1 MVIYRRERQACR
13 HSHSSPESISGR
25 PPLQSRPRLSRCRDP
40 RSSRPSLGS
49 QELSLLRCQGMAEG
63 NRLPSLEN
71 APHLKTDGEFFVYQH
86 YSVTTI
92 LQVVTPISIL
102 KNVIL
107 GSSLQYRFSKITPS
121 LFVDK
126 ASCTRQFE
134 SELSLH
140 SLASLFPI
148 KKGVFS
154 NPSVSLSKG
163 SSTSNQAFLLRRK
176 DVTALRC
183 SEPLRSKVG
192 GPSKVF
198 AMFCGMGPPGD
209 NLL

>member
-1 MVIYRRERQACR
+1 
-13 HSHSSPESISGR
+13 
-25 PPLQSRPRLSRCRDP
+25 
-40 RSSRPSLGS
+40 
-49 QELSLLRCQGMAEG
+49 MAEG

-183 SEPLRSKVG
+183 AEPLRSKVG

>member
-1 MVIYRRERQACR
+1 
-13 HSHSSPESISGR
+13 
-25 PPLQSRPRLSRCRDP
+25 
-40 RSSRPSLGS
+40 
-49 QELSLLRCQGMAEG
+49 MAEG

>member
-1 MVIYRRERQACR
+1 MQI
-13 HSHSSPESISGR
+13 I
-25 PPLQSRPRLSRCRDP
+25 
-40 RSSRPSLGS
+40 PSFL
-49 QELSLLRCQGMAEG
+49 
-63 NRLPSLEN
+63 
-71 APHLKTDGEFFVYQH
+71 
-86 YSVTTI
+86 
-92 LQVVTPISIL
+92 
-102 KNVIL
+102 
-107 GSSLQYRFSKITPS
+107 
-121 LFVDK
+121 VDK

-140 SLASLFPI
+140 SMASLFPI
-148 KKGVFS
+148 KEGIFS

-198 AMFCGMGPPGD
+198 AMLCGMGPPKLQLQTLIFSYSLSYLVE
-209 NLL
+209 NCFLSSTIFPPKHHTYQTQQT